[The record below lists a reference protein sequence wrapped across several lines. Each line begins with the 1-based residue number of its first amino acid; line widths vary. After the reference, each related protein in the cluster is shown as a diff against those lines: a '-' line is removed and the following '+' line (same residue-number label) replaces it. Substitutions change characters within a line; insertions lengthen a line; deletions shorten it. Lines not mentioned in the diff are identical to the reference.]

1 MAINKEIKQ
10 LNLTPILPCKLSWN
24 LGKKDECDNIIHN
37 WQITFQVSD
46 LKGNH
51 FLELLDDRYL
61 LANLTCTKGGPWL
74 KQISH
79 LNSLCAR
86 ATRAITNHAPIREY
100 RLRFFPR
107 ENTVDVELI
116 QSNQG
121 IIFFTSIATIEIQ
134 IESLSHF
141 FYPGAFSFHEEIT

>member
-1 MAINKEIKQ
+1 MM
-10 LNLTPILPCKLSWN
+10 
-24 LGKKDECDNIIHN
+24 
-37 WQITFQVSD
+37 FQVSD

-51 FLELLDDRYL
+51 FLELLDDKYL
-61 LANLTCTKGGPWL
+61 LVNPTYTKGGPWL

-107 ENTVDVELI
+107 ENAVDVELI

-121 IIFFTSIATIEIQ
+121 IISIATIEIQ
-134 IESLSHF
+134 IESQSHF
-141 FYPGAFSFHEEIT
+141 ISFLEYNPGAFSFHEEIT